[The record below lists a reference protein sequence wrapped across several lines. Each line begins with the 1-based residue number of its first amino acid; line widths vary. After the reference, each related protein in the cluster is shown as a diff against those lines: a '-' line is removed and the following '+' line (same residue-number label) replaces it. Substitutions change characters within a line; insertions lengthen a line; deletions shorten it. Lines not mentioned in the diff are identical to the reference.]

1 MGRVGWGNLGRW
13 GNLGIIWRLP
23 NYITSVNSSLWVLLM
38 VKSTIPAQHLRMIW
52 LSQSQYMWSWAEK
65 CDLYWNGMNKPFHF
79 LKNGLENKRIE
90 TLSPKRIHV
99 MKNALPF
106 RKKTWNVRWGNLGI
120 KTLRAG
126 NTIFWTLS
134 REIYPKRTRPRFKR
148 SGWLEKSRCT
158 W

>member
-1 MGRVGWGNLGRW
+1 MLF
-13 GNLGIIWRLP
+13 LP
-23 NYITSVNSSLWVLLM
+23 NIWGWYDFPKVNACGPEQKSVIFIEMAWINPSN
-38 VKSTIPAQHLRMIW
+38 KSCPCEYFPHR
-52 LSQSQYMWSWAEK
+52 
-65 CDLYWNGMNKPFHF
+65 FF
-79 LKNGLENKRIE
+79 LKNGLENKRIG

-106 RKKTWNVRWGNLGI
+106 RKKPWNVRWGNLGI